1 MLLQRR
7 TTYAA
12 TKVPSNAIP
21 IVANSDGGG
30 GSSPAGV
37 ALLLVLFDAMVHR
50 EGSVCSPKLT
60 SDFLGFSDRIH
71 KFEVSPPHPTR
82 FSFANI
88 HNSYLQRNQER
99 NIQQQHD
106 IQSNQ
111 RIILSKF

>member
-37 ALLLVLFDAMVHR
+37 ALLLVLFDAMVQPLQ
-50 EGSVCSPKLT
+50 SP
-60 SDFLGFSDRIH
+60 
-71 KFEVSPPHPTR
+71 
-82 FSFANI
+82 
-88 HNSYLQRNQER
+88 
-99 NIQQQHD
+99 
-106 IQSNQ
+106 
-111 RIILSKF
+111 

>member
-37 ALLLVLFDAMVHR
+37 ALLLVLFDAMVH
-50 EGSVCSPKLT
+50 L
-60 SDFLGFSDRIH
+60 L
-71 KFEVSPPHPTR
+71 
-82 FSFANI
+82 
-88 HNSYLQRNQER
+88 
-99 NIQQQHD
+99 
-106 IQSNQ
+106 
-111 RIILSKF
+111 IL

>member
-37 ALLLVLFDAMVHR
+37 ALLLVLFDAMVQPLQ
-50 EGSVCSPKLT
+50 SPWVFAEA
-60 SDFLGFSDRIH
+60 DFRLPGQGFSDRTHIMSVVRPSQLPV
-71 KFEVSPPHPTR
+71 F
-82 FSFANI
+82 
-88 HNSYLQRNQER
+88 
-99 NIQQQHD
+99 
-106 IQSNQ
+106 
-111 RIILSKF
+111 

>member
-37 ALLLVLFDAMVHR
+37 ALLLVLFDAMVHLY
-50 EGSVCSPKLT
+50 VPSPIRLCVRR
-60 SDFLGFSDRIH
+60 SADFRLPGIFGPYS
-71 KFEVSPPHPTR
+71 
-82 FSFANI
+82 
-88 HNSYLQRNQER
+88 
-99 NIQQQHD
+99 
-106 IQSNQ
+106 
-111 RIILSKF
+111 

>member
-37 ALLLVLFDAMVHR
+37 ALLLVLFDAMVQPLQ
-50 EGSVCSPKLT
+50 SPCVRRMKRT
-60 SDFLGFSDRIH
+60 SDFLGRDFRTVFISR
-71 KFEVSPPHPTR
+71 PPHPTPG
-82 FSFANI
+82 FLSPTTI
-88 HNSYLQRNQER
+88 TQLTKT
-99 NIQQQHD
+99 NIQQQHT
-106 IQSNQ
+106 SRATNA
-111 RIILSKF
+111 